1 MRRLFLAAGIGLSTL
16 TATAQ
21 LPPEEWF
28 SSCDGPSATC
38 VSPHIEHLGDHVV
51 RGAGDGDGSCGPI
64 EFLVE
69 EDLPAFAG
77 KRSGEAEIVQLAALF
92 RASLLPIADDAD
104 EILSRWSLASQSH
117 LPVTDAERLRL
128 QYASPERSGQELSLS
143 CELQGP
149 VDDAELNRRYD
160 WTVTDD
166 ADAVELTAIPKD
178 GLERLFYDRFT
189 VTLDAATWRPTAVRF
204 ETPDL
209 SGRQAVA
216 LRPWV
221 DDEATEIQVVAY
233 RPPSVAEQPI
243 RTADVSEAAPRLLH
257 NEPAPLELPPAPA
270 PCEPVE
276 TRTPIEAPKP

>member
-16 TATAQ
+16 TAMAE

-38 VSPHIEHLGDHVV
+38 VSPHVEHMGDHVV
-51 RGAGDGDGSCGPI
+51 RGSGDGDGTCGPG
-64 EFLVE
+64 ELLVE
-69 EDLPAFAG
+69 HDLPAFAG
-77 KRSGEAEIVQLAALF
+77 RRKNDAESIQLAAF
-92 RASLLPIADDAD
+92 FPPSLLPIADDAG

-117 LPVTDAERLRL
+117 LPVTDAERLRMK
-128 QYASPERSGQELSLS
+128 YASPERSGQELSLS

-166 ADAVELTAIPKD
+166 ADAVELTAVPRD
-178 GLERLFYDRFT
+178 DLERLFYDRFT
-189 VTLDAATWRPTAVRF
+189 VTLDAATWRPTSLRF
-204 ETPDL
+204 ETPDRR
-209 SGRQAVA
+209 GRQAVA

-221 DDEATEIQVVAY
+221 DEEATVIQVVAY
-233 RPPSVAEQPI
+233 RPPNSAGQPV
-243 RTADVSEAAPRLLH
+243 RTADLSEAAPRLLH
-257 NEPAPLELPPAPA
+257 TEPAPLELPPAPT